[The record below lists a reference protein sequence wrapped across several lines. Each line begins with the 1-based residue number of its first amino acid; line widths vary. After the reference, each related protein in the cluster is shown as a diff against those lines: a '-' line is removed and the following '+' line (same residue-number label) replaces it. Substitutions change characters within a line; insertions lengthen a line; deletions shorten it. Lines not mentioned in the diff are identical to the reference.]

1 MVPGRSPVNRSHQYF
16 LEKLFKPL
24 ECNSVRIMY
33 AFPLIANIIDV
44 LGFFRVINY
53 SVPET
58 SETYTLRTGHK
69 PLPLQWSLL
78 LRFRHK
84 QVFPTR

>member
-1 MVPGRSPVNRSHQYF
+1 MVPGRSPVNRSQQYF

-24 ECNSVRIMY
+24 ECNSVKTMLFR
-33 AFPLIANIIDV
+33 LSANVIDV

-58 SETYTLRTGHK
+58 SETYTLRTAHK
-69 PLPLQWSLL
+69 PLPLQWS
-78 LRFRHK
+78 
-84 QVFPTR
+84 

>member
-1 MVPGRSPVNRSHQYF
+1 MPFSLS
-16 LEKLFKPL
+16 
-24 ECNSVRIMY
+24 
-33 AFPLIANIIDV
+33 ANVIDV

-58 SETYTLRTGHK
+58 SETFTLRTGHK

-78 LRFRHK
+78 LRFWYK
-84 QVFPTR
+84 QVFATR

>member
-1 MVPGRSPVNRSHQYF
+1 MPFSLS
-16 LEKLFKPL
+16 
-24 ECNSVRIMY
+24 
-33 AFPLIANIIDV
+33 ANVIDV

-69 PLPLQWSLL
+69 TFTFAVEFTPAISA
-78 LRFRHK
+78 
-84 QVFPTR
+84 